1 MDSIFQH
8 KWCHLLCNTF
18 VSQKICK
25 TYFLLWRNSFL
36 SLIKVVLRFR
46 PICHEWLHW
55 EGDKILPP
63 PSCIWIILV
72 LISLF
77 IPMTPN
83 STFLLSF
90 DHVQR
95 NLFWN
100 WKIIHCQRGFFSS
113 PATQNFHKKLR
124 KTKNKIS
131 QSLVAGIPG
140 SRSSISTILS

>member
-63 PSCIWIILV
+63 P
-72 LISLF
+72 
-77 IPMTPN
+77 PAYE
-83 STFLLSF
+83 
-90 DHVQR
+90 
-95 NLFWN
+95 LFWS
-100 WKIIHCQRGFFSS
+100 WLVFLFQWPQTLLFFCLLTMCKEIYSEIERLY
-113 PATQNFHKKLR
+113 TVREVFFHLLLPKTFIKNSVKL
-124 KTKNKIS
+124 KTKFLN
-131 QSLVAGIPG
+131 LW
-140 SRSSISTILS
+140 